1 MKEQEELRSTCTF
14 TPEINRP
21 ETDRNVPQAMRTPRC
36 AALSL
41 SVRSLPA
48 ARAPGGGALWHTY
61 AQLESATVGPPTQVE
76 PRYLE
81 PAKPRPAPP
90 EVVEGESELKE
101 CTFRPH
107 VNPIAPHMGNAQLYT
122 AESAWE
128 RLARS
133 KGANISAL
141 NLSVTVGADK
151 VGGADTPLAS
161 ADDARRAPLPITSRC
176 C

>member
-1 MKEQEELRSTCTF
+1 
-14 TPEINRP
+14 
-21 ETDRNVPQAMRTPRC
+21 
-36 AALSL
+36 
-41 SVRSLPA
+41 
-48 ARAPGGGALWHTY
+48 
-61 AQLESATVGPPTQVE
+61 VE

-151 VGGADTPLAS
+151 VGGTDTPVAS

-176 C
+176 CRARMNAAGQRTSARPHSGVHAVGRG